1 MITAL
6 YIKMA
11 GVCKWLFLTVTVL
24 LLTSCLT
31 VNRDL
36 FGRSN
41 DMESLQRYVEK
52 FPLNLRVIKDN
63 GFLWIT
69 NIDSNQ
75 YKQIH
80 ETDEQLRAMFKYYC
94 DIYRY
99 KPVDNELNII
109 ILYLKKSDE
118 LKKYSR
124 QITGEPQWGPYGY
137 VASDYLKPKL
147 KRGYFVICASEDVGT
162 GTVLHEMVHILN
174 WKNLP
179 YLPCWLDES
188 LAKAVPPF
196 ETTVNYV
203 NHQSGKVTKVS
214 YNALCLG
221 EYLKTHNNKV
231 VLGEFISFGRK
242 GRYLIINKQSA
253 MSSSLMALLWRYL
266 DEREVFPDCLMEVE
280 KQRKLDVAILETCL
294 GESEQQIQYDFVEW
308 LKLRKYLPP
317 PVFTF

>member
-1 MITAL
+1 M
-6 YIKMA
+6 
-11 GVCKWLFLTVTVL
+11 LFLTATVL

-36 FGRSN
+36 FRRSN
-41 DMESLQRYVEK
+41 DMGSLRRYVEK
-52 FPLNLRVIKDN
+52 FPLNLRVIEDN
-63 GFLWIT
+63 GFLWMT

-80 ETDEQLRAMFKYYC
+80 ETDEHLIAMFKYYR

-99 KPVDNELNII
+99 NPLDNKLNIV

-137 VASDYLKPKL
+137 VASDYWKPKL
-147 KRGYFVICASEDVGT
+147 KRDYFVICASADVGT
-162 GTVLHEMVHILN
+162 GTVLHEMTHILN

-188 LAKAVPPF
+188 LAKAIPPF
-196 ETTVNYV
+196 DTTVSYI
-203 NHQSGKVTKVS
+203 NHQSGKVTTVS
-214 YNALCLG
+214 YNALCLD
-221 EYLKTHNNKV
+221 EYLRTHKNKV
-231 VLGEFISFGRK
+231 VLREFIAFGRK
-242 GRYLIINKQSA
+242 WPFLPIINKQSA
-253 MSSSLMALLWRYL
+253 MASALMALLWRYL
-266 DEREVFPDCLMEVE
+266 GEREVLSDCVMEVE
-280 KQRKLDVAILETCL
+280 KQRKFDVAILETCL
-294 GESEQQIQYDFVEW
+294 VESEQQIQDDFNEW
-308 LKLRKYLPP
+308 LALRKYLPP